1 MSPIIAI
8 PWDLALVALACLPA
22 IVAFVR
28 GRGPLRYFALGCGL
42 AALSVFAFLG
52 ITHHPGESLRLYPYA
67 GVAAWWFMGLL
78 FAVLAVRVRVD

>member
-1 MSPIIAI
+1 MSPIVAI
-8 PWDLALVALACLPA
+8 PWDLALTAIACLPE

-28 GRGPLRYFALGCGL
+28 GKGPLRYFSLGCGL
-42 AALSVFAFLG
+42 AAVSVLVF
-52 ITHHPGESLRLYPYA
+52 ISVTHHPGESRLYPYA

>member
-1 MSPIIAI
+1 MSPIVAI
-8 PWDLALVALACLPA
+8 PLDLAITAIACLPA

-42 AALSVFAFLG
+42 AATSVLVFISF
-52 ITHHPGESLRLYPYA
+52 THHPAEGVRLYPYA

-78 FAVLAVRVRVD
+78 FAVLAVRARVD

>member
-1 MSPIIAI
+1 MGLIQMSPIVAI
-8 PWDLALVALACLPA
+8 PWDLALVTIACLPA

-42 AALSVFAFLG
+42 AAFFVFAF
-52 ITHHPGESLRLYPYA
+52 IAIPRHPGESPYPYA

-78 FAVLAVRVRVD
+78 FARLATK